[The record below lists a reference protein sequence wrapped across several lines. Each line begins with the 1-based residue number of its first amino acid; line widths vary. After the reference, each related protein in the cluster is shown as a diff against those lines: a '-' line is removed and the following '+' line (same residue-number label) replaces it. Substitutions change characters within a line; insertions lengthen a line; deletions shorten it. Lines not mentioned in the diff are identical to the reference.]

1 MPERKTATTLELD
14 ARDLELSLEA
24 GADLARRYFRSFRK
38 LMRPDMLENWWTDEI
53 AAHLQQFY
61 RNLVAGRRPK
71 LALMT
76 GPQHGK
82 SWAATD
88 FAAWVAG
95 QNPDLKIIFAAYSED
110 LGRRTNRWM
119 QRMLTSGEYRFT
131 FGKVNVG
138 KPGWEC
144 NSELIEFPDYAGSFR
159 NTTVQGP
166 INGMELNLGIIDDPV
181 KGRQEANSK
190 SIRDSTWNWYNDDF
204 LSRFS
209 ANAGM
214 LCIMTRWHV
223 DDLLGRALERQK
235 DWKVLRYPAVAEQD
249 ERHRKKGQALFPELK
264 PLDFLLQRKAELS
277 EGSWQALYQ
286 QSPIIVGG
294 GAIPIEKLR
303 LLPNWQRSG
312 NKDIKRSVRYID
324 KGGSQDEGSYTAGV
338 LMHKM
343 QNGTFV
349 ISHIFRG
356 QWSAL
361 EREQKI
367 RLYCDA
373 DKKLLKTSYEV
384 VIEQEP
390 GSGGKES
397 AENTIRML
405 AGMKVTADK
414 VTGSKEVRAEPFV
427 AQCQGDNVRLVGDG
441 WYHAFID
448 ECETWP
454 AGKYKD
460 QVDAAAGA
468 FNTLTKGYGYDST
481 YAAWQPGF
489 VDYDRR

>member
-1 MPERKTATTLELD
+1 MPKRTTATTLELD

-24 GADLARRYFRSFRK
+24 GANLARRYFRSFRK
-38 LMRPDMLENWWTDEI
+38 LMRPDMLENWWTDDI

-61 RNLVAGRRPK
+61 RDLVAGRRPK
-71 LALMT
+71 VALMT

-95 QNPDLKIIFAAYSED
+95 QNPDLKIIFASYSED

-119 QRMLTSGEYRFT
+119 QRMLTSGDYRFT

-138 KPGWEC
+138 KQGWEC
-144 NSELIEFPDYAGSFR
+144 NSELIEFADYAGSFR

-204 LSRFS
+204 RSRFS

-214 LCIMTRWHV
+214 LCIMTRWHI

-249 ERHRKKGQALFPELK
+249 EPHRKKGQALFPELK
-264 PLDFLLQRKAELS
+264 PLDFLLQRNAELS

-286 QSPIIVGG
+286 QNPIIVGG

-303 LLPNWQRSG
+303 VLPQWDCVN

-324 KGGSQDEGSYTAGV
+324 KAGSTDEGAYTAGV
-338 LMHKM
+338 LMHAM
-343 QNGTFV
+343 HNGTYV
-349 ISHIFRG
+349 IGHIFRG
-356 QWSAL
+356 QWSVL
-361 EREQKI
+361 EREDKI
-367 RLYCDA
+367 RIYCGA
-373 DKKLLKTSYEV
+373 DRKLLKTPYEV

-397 AENTIRML
+397 AEATIRNL
-405 AGMKVTADK
+405 AGLKVTADK
-414 VTGSKEVRAEPFV
+414 VTGSKEVRAEPFI
-427 AQCQGDNVRLVGDG
+427 AQCQGDNVRLAAGD
-441 WYHAFID
+441 FVMPFLD

-468 FNTLTKGYGYDST
+468 FNTLTKGYRYDTT
-481 YAAWQPGF
+481 YAAWQ
-489 VDYDRR
+489 